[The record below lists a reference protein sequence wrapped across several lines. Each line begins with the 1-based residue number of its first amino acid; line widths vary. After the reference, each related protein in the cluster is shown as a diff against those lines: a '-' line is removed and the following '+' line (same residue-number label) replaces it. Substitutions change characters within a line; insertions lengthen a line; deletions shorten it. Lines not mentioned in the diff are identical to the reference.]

1 MNYVKTAIL
10 LAGMTALFGVVG
22 LIIGG
27 QGGMLIA
34 LAFGVITNLF
44 SYWNSDKLALRAHNA
59 REVDE
64 RTAPELVGMVRQMA
78 ERAQMPMPRVY
89 IIDEAQPNAFATGRN
104 PQNAAVA
111 ATMGLLNNLTR
122 EEVAGVMAHELA
134 HIKNHDTLIMTIT
147 ASISGAISTLAQF
160 GMFFGGRDRPSP
172 LAAIAAAIFAPMAAM
187 IVQMAISR
195 TREYAADRLGGEIC
209 GNPVWLA
216 DALARISGGV
226 AQIPSESAERHPN
239 TAHMF
244 IINPL
249 AGFGYDNLFSTHPD
263 TGNRIAALMEQAAA
277 QGAGASRVQGFS
289 AGAASGPWGSGGG
302 AGARGPWG

>member
-1 MNYVKTAIL
+1 
-10 LAGMTALFGVVG
+10 
-22 LIIGG
+22 
-27 QGGMLIA
+27 
-34 LAFGVITNLF
+34 
-44 SYWNSDKLALRAHNA
+44 
-59 REVDE
+59 
-64 RTAPELVGMVRQMA
+64 
-78 ERAQMPMPRVY
+78 
-89 IIDEAQPNAFATGRN
+89 
-104 PQNAAVA
+104 
-111 ATMGLLNNLTR
+111 
-122 EEVAGVMAHELA
+122 
-134 HIKNHDTLIMTIT
+134 
-147 ASISGAISTLAQF
+147 
-160 GMFFGGRDRPSP
+160 MFFGGRDRPSP
-172 LAAIAAAIFAPMAAM
+172 IAAIAAAIFAPMAAM

-263 TGNRIAALMEQAAA
+263 TGNRIAALMEQASA
-277 QGAGASRVQGFS
+277 QGVGASRARGFG
-289 AGAASGPWGSGGG
+289 AGTPGGPSGGPWGGSGG